1 MSRRTKT
8 VTLTNRHGEEQK
20 MKLEPLRA
28 ISKRLWVRGHNI
40 RSARKPEGSKVWTE
54 FSRFDQHLYRAFK
67 DERIELAWQDDSSS
81 SKSKV
86 FAYEECVLRYVE
98 HYLAR
103 WARKSPKTK
112 MMTIAGTVDLLH
124 EPQFPEEHGK
134 KGKVMNNVQEVV
146 HSPEEPTKPEKQEI
160 LKHTDEDLFGRL
172 ISDMKNRVKNGLRS
186 AVTGTRKM
194 IAKPFQ
200 KVGNTIAGE

>member
-1 MSRRTKT
+1 MAQPHHQQLTKGIQQMSRRTKT

-28 ISKRLWVRGHNI
+28 ISKRLWVKGKNI

-67 DERIELAWQDDSSS
+67 DERIELAWQDDSNS

-134 KGKVMNNVQEVV
+134 KGKVIITFRRLFTALK
-146 HSPEEPTKPEKQEI
+146 SLPSLRSRRFSSTPTKTFSE
-160 LKHTDEDLFGRL
+160 G
-172 ISDMKNRVKNGLRS
+172 
-186 AVTGTRKM
+186 
-194 IAKPFQ
+194 
-200 KVGNTIAGE
+200 